1 MTTETIKVSFNPVV
15 KKYTLFNIAIMLCH
29 GMATIPLAILWMMGF
44 GQWYSRINYEKMYC
58 ELTDKHIKFSS
69 GAFFREINT
78 MQLEKI
84 QDITLLEGPL
94 LKYFGINVLKIEA
107 AGSRSEI
114 KLVGVV
120 DAEGFKQQIID
131 RQVELKRQE
140 QLANNQQ
147 VQLLSN
153 IKKLLIEISNN
164 QK

>member
-1 MTTETIKVSFNPVV
+1 M
-15 KKYTLFNIAIMLCH
+15 
-29 GMATIPLAILWMMGF
+29 
-44 GQWYSRINYEKMYC
+44 
-58 ELTDKHIKFSS
+58 
-69 GAFFREINT
+69 
-78 MQLEKI
+78 
-84 QDITLLEGPL
+84 LEGPL